1 MKNTRFFRSYF
12 KMKKSFYI
20 IILACIIPL
29 KPALANPLKI
39 GQTAPD
45 FTLFDQHNTPH
56 TLSQYR
62 GKWVVLYFY
71 PKNNTHG
78 CTTQACSFRD
88 NMNRIIH
95 KKAVVLG
102 VSVDNKKSHVK
113 FAEKY
118 NIPFSLLSDTS
129 KRVTKKYGAL
139 LNLLVIKVAKRQSFI
154 IDPNGD
160 IVKIYRKVNPK
171 QHVKTILADLHT
183 LQAEK

>member
-1 MKNTRFFRSYF
+1 M
-12 KMKKSFYI
+12 
-20 IILACIIPL
+20 IPL
-29 KPALANPLKI
+29 KPALATPIQI

-45 FTLFDQHNTPH
+45 FTLYDQYNMPH

-71 PKNNTHG
+71 PKDNTIG

-88 NMNRIIH
+88 NINRITH

-102 VSVDNKKSHVK
+102 VSVDSKRSHVK

-118 NIPFSLLSDTS
+118 NLPFSLLSDTS
-129 KRVTKKYGAL
+129 KQVTKKYGAL
-139 LNLLVIKVAKRQSFI
+139 LNLFVIKVAKRQSFI
-154 IDPNGD
+154 INPNGD

-171 QHVKTILADLHT
+171 QHVNTILTDLQI
-183 LQAEK
+183 LQTIK

>member
-1 MKNTRFFRSYF
+1 MQTAF
-12 KMKKSFYI
+12 
-20 IILACIIPL
+20 
-29 KPALANPLKI
+29 ANQLQI

-45 FTLFDQHNTPH
+45 FTLYDQHNIAH

-95 KKAVVLG
+95 KKAVIFG
-102 VSVDNKKSHVK
+102 ISVDNKKSHTK

-129 KRVTKKYGAL
+129 KQVTKKYGAL
-139 LNLLVIKVAKRQSFI
+139 LNLFVIKVAKRYSFI
-154 IDPNGD
+154 ISPNGD
-160 IVKIYRKVNPK
+160 IAKIYKNVDPE
-171 QHVKTILADLHT
+171 QHVKQILLDLGN
-183 LQAEK
+183 LQAAEQIKRYSRSQLAQNN

>member
-1 MKNTRFFRSYF
+1 
-12 KMKKSFYI
+12 MKKAFYI
-20 IILACIIPL
+20 IILTFITIL
-29 KPALANPLKI
+29 QPALANSLKI

-45 FTLFDQHNTPH
+45 FTLYDQHNMPH

-71 PKNNTHG
+71 PKDNTHG

-95 KKAVVLG
+95 KKAVLLG
-102 VSVDNKKSHVK
+102 VSVDNKKSHIK
-113 FAEKY
+113 FSEKY

-129 KRVTKKYGAL
+129 KQVTKKYGAL

-154 IDPNGD
+154 INPNGD
-160 IVKIYRKVNPK
+160 IAKIYKKVNPEK
-171 QHVKTILADLHT
+171 HVKQILADLNS
-183 LQAEK
+183 LQMAK